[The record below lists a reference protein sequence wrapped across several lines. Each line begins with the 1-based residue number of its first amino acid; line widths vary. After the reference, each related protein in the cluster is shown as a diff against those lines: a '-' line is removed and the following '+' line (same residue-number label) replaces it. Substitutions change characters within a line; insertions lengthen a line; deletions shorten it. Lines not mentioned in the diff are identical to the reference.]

1 MAKSESM
8 AKSCSNKCIHSGICF
23 DKGVVN
29 ALTKWIAAML
39 GMLHSQLKSLSFC
52 YIVCLLLIIVCW
64 MTLVFA
70 VFIKLIIK
78 GIITIWTQFLTIYS
92 TEHAGSNWNQ
102 NIVQFQPMK
111 SEYHWFQPI

>member
-39 GMLHSQLKSLSFC
+39 GMLHSQLLEWALNTKC
-52 YIVCLLLIIVCW
+52 
-64 MTLVFA
+64 
-70 VFIKLIIK
+70 
-78 GIITIWTQFLTIYS
+78 
-92 TEHAGSNWNQ
+92 GS
-102 NIVQFQPMK
+102 IL
-111 SEYHWFQPI
+111 